1 MNISAV
7 SASSQRFS
15 VSNRGENTKALPIE
29 KYENPVNRSTEKG
42 LAILSSSSA
51 GLVLGAGAAG
61 IASCFVEGGFKSNKK
76 MLAGIAALTA
86 LVYTA
91 VNLPAKL
98 YKTKL
103 QSFAREKE
111 MDVYSRETSLKSNIM
126 EEADKEVRDKTVDLD
141 TKINHYAAIQ
151 MANNGSGV
159 MIKHQ

>member
-76 MLAGIAALTA
+76 CSQAS
-86 LVYTA
+86 
-91 VNLPAKL
+91 P
-98 YKTKL
+98 
-103 QSFAREKE
+103 
-111 MDVYSRETSLKSNIM
+111 
-126 EEADKEVRDKTVDLD
+126 
-141 TKINHYAAIQ
+141 H
-151 MANNGSGV
+151 
-159 MIKHQ
+159 